1 MSLFGSLFTGV
12 SALSAQSQAM
22 GMISN
27 NIANVNTTGYKRN
40 EASFSSLVT
49 QAGRSTIYSPGGV
62 RAATEQTVNQQGT
75 PQQTASST
83 DVAISGSGF
92 FVVQQSPSKSSGQ
105 ETMYTRA
112 GSFSEDEN
120 GYLRNSNGFYLMGWE
135 IGDDGKLVDAT
146 ADVAS
151 LTPVSVGFE
160 SGRTKQ
166 TTQAEVVMNL
176 DARQTVTNA
185 TNFSRSMTVYD
196 SLGQAQQLQLDFT
209 AQTAPNTW
217 KLSITDPKHISTD
230 PGTFITGTTP
240 TTTRSAQ
247 IDCTLVFGSDGR
259 IDKAAT
265 IAVTT
270 PPATVPDNL
279 GILALNDDGSLE
291 MGLNGI
297 DWSNNSDSAQNITID
312 FSGLTQSASDYSV
325 GTINQDGAELGLRTG
340 IAIDTDG
347 NVVASFSNGLT
358 QNLARIPIATF
369 TNPNGLQERTGN
381 VYIQTSQSG
390 AYNLRDAGTAGA
402 GNIATSSL
410 EASNVDLADE
420 FSRMIIT
427 QRAYSAGT
435 KIISTTDQMLT
446 ELLGLR

>member
-62 RAATEQTVNQQGT
+62 RASTEQTVNQQGT

-92 FVVQQSPSKSSGQ
+92 FVVQQNPTGSSTQ
-105 ETMYTRA
+105 ETLYTRA

-120 GYLRNSNGFYLMGWE
+120 GYLKNSNGFYLMGWE
-135 IGDDGKLVDAT
+135 IGDDGELVDAT

-151 LTPVSVGFE
+151 LSPVSVGFE

-166 TTQAEVVMNL
+166 TTQADVVLNL
-176 DARQTVTNA
+176 DARQSTTA
-185 TNFSRSMTVYD
+185 AGPHFSRSMTVYD
-196 SLGQAQQLQLDFT
+196 SLGAAQQIQMDFT
-209 AQTAPNTW
+209 STGVANTW
-217 KLSITDPKHISTD
+217 SLSLTDPNNGAIA
-230 PGTFITGTTP
+230 TP
-240 TTTRSAQ
+240 TAAQ
-247 IDCTLVFGSDGR
+247 TLVFGSDGK
-259 IDKAAT
+259 IDKTATQAAN
-265 IAVTT
+265 TT
-270 PPATVPDNL
+270 DMAFDPAGDTTGDL
-279 GILALNDDGSLE
+279 ILSLT
-291 MGLNGI
+291 GI
-297 DWSNNSDSAQNITID
+297 DWANNSDATQTID
-312 FSGLTQSASDYSV
+312 IDISGLTQSASDYSV

-381 VYIQTSQSG
+381 VYIQTSDSG

>member
-62 RAATEQTVNQQGT
+62 RASTEQTVNQQGT

-92 FVVQQSPSKSSGQ
+92 FVVQQSPTGSSGQ
-105 ETMYTRA
+105 ETLYTRA

-135 IGDDGKLVDAT
+135 IGDDGELVDAT

-151 LTPVSVGFE
+151 LSPVSVGFE

-166 TTQAEVVMNL
+166 TTQADVVLNL
-176 DARQTVTNA
+176 DARQSTTA
-185 TNFSRSMTVYD
+185 TGPHFSRSMTVYD
-196 SLGQAQQLQLDFT
+196 SLGAAQQIQMDFT
-209 AQTAPNTW
+209 NTSTANTW
-217 KLSITDPKHISTD
+217 TLSLSDPNG
-230 PGTFITGTTP
+230 GTLTTP
-240 TTTRSAQ
+240 TASQ
-247 IDCTLVFGSDGR
+247 TLVFGSDGK
-259 IDKAAT
+259 IAKVATQAANPT
-265 IAVTT
+265 DMAFS
-270 PPATVPDNL
+270 PAGDPTGDLELNL
-279 GILALNDDGSLE
+279 T
-291 MGLNGI
+291 GI
-297 DWSNNSDSAQNITID
+297 DWANNSDPTQSITID
-312 FSGLTQSASDYSV
+312 ISGMTQSASDFSV

-381 VYIQTSQSG
+381 VYIQTSDSG

>member
-62 RAATEQTVNQQGT
+62 RASTEQTVNQQGT

-92 FVVQQSPSKSSGQ
+92 FVVQQSPNATSGQ

-135 IGDDGKLVDAT
+135 IGDDGALVNAT

-166 TTQAEVVMNL
+166 TTQADVVLNL
-176 DARQTVTNA
+176 DARQSTTA
-185 TNFSRSMTVYD
+185 TGPHFSRSMTVYD
-196 SLGQAQQLQLDFT
+196 SLGAAQQVQMDFSNTST
-209 AQTAPNTW
+209 ANTW
-217 KLSITDPKHISTD
+217 NLNLKAPAGGTITPPSAATNLS
-230 PGTFITGTTP
+230 
-240 TTTRSAQ
+240 
-247 IDCTLVFGSDGR
+247 LVFGSDGK
-259 IDKAAT
+259 IDKTATQAANPT
-265 IAVTT
+265 LMAFS
-270 PPATVPDNL
+270 PAGDPTGNL
-279 GILALNDDGSLE
+279 KLSLTD
-291 MGLNGI
+291 I
-297 DWSNNSDSAQNITID
+297 DWANNSDAAQDITID
-312 FSGLTQSASDYSV
+312 ISGMTQSASDYSV

-340 IAIDTDG
+340 IAIDSDG

-381 VYIQTSQSG
+381 VYIQTSDSG
-390 AYNLRDAGTAGA
+390 AYNLRQAGEAGA
-402 GNIATSSL
+402 GKIATSSL
-410 EASNVDLADE
+410 EASNV
-420 FSRMIIT
+420 
-427 QRAYSAGT
+427 
-435 KIISTTDQMLT
+435 
-446 ELLGLR
+446 

>member
-92 FVVQQSPSKSSGQ
+92 FVVQQRPDGGSGE
-105 ETMYTRA
+105 ETLYTRA

-135 IGDDGKLVDAT
+135 IGDDGELVDAT

-166 TTQAEVVMNL
+166 TTQADVVLNL
-176 DARQTVTNA
+176 DARQAVTGG

-196 SLGQAQQLQLDFT
+196 SLGAAQQIQMDFSNT
-209 AQTAPNTW
+209 STPNTW
-217 KLSITDPKHISTD
+217 NLRVRDPASGVITSPAATTD
-230 PGTFITGTTP
+230 LP
-240 TTTRSAQ
+240 
-247 IDCTLVFGSDGR
+247 LVFGSDGKLN
-259 IDKAAT
+259 KAAT
-265 IAVTT
+265 
-270 PPATVPDNL
+270 
-279 GILALNDDGSLE
+279 LALAPAGTMAYNPAGDPNGDLELSLT
-291 MGLNGI
+291 GI
-297 DWSNNSDSAQNITID
+297 NWSNNSDPAQSIKINI
-312 FSGLTQSASDYSV
+312 SGMTQSASDYSV

-381 VYIQTSQSG
+381 VYIQTTDSG

>member
-62 RAATEQTVNQQGT
+62 RASTEQTVNQQGT

-92 FVVQQSPSKSSGQ
+92 FVVQQSPTGSSGQ
-105 ETMYTRA
+105 ETLYTRA

-120 GYLRNSNGFYLMGWE
+120 GYLKNSNGYYLMGWE
-135 IGDDGKLVDAT
+135 IGDDGELVDAT

-151 LTPVSVGFE
+151 LSPVSVGFE

-166 TTQAEVVMNL
+166 TTQAEVVLNL
-176 DARQTVTNA
+176 DARQSTVPA
-185 TNFSRSMTVYD
+185 GPHFSRGMTVYD
-196 SLGQAQQLQLDFT
+196 SLGAAQQIMMDFT
-209 AQTAPNTW
+209 ATPVANTW
-217 KLSITDPKHISTD
+217 TLDLSDPKGGS
-230 PGTFITGTTP
+230 FTTP
-240 TTTRSAQ
+240 AASM
-247 IDCTLVFGSDGR
+247 TLVFGSDGK
-259 IDKAAT
+259 INKVATEAAN
-265 IAVTT
+265 AVDMEFDPVGDPTGDLKLSVT
-270 PPATVPDNL
+270 
-279 GILALNDDGSLE
+279 
-291 MGLNGI
+291 GI
-297 DWSNNSDSAQNITID
+297 DWANNSDATQTID
-312 FSGLTQSASDYSV
+312 IDISGLTQSASDYSV

-340 IAIDTDG
+340 ISIDTDG

-358 QNLARIPIATF
+358 QNLARVPIATF
-369 TNPNGLQERTGN
+369 TNPNGLQERSGN
-381 VYIQTSQSG
+381 VYIQTSDSG

>member
-12 SALSAQSQAM
+12 SALSAQSQSM

-75 PQQTASST
+75 PQQTASTT

-92 FVVQQSPSKSSGQ
+92 FVVQQRPNGGSGE
-105 ETMYTRA
+105 ETLYTRA

-135 IGDDGKLVDAT
+135 IGDDGELVDAT

-166 TTQAEVVMNL
+166 TTQADVVLNL
-176 DARQTVTNA
+176 DARQVTTA
-185 TNFSRSMTVYD
+185 AGPHFSRSMTVYD
-196 SLGQAQQLQLDFT
+196 SLGAAQQIQMDFT
-209 AQTAPNTW
+209 NTATANTW
-217 KLSITDPKHISTD
+217 TLNLSDPAGGAI
-230 PGTFITGTTP
+230 TTP
-240 TTTRSAQ
+240 AATTDLS
-247 IDCTLVFGSDGR
+247 LVFGSDGK
-259 IDKAAT
+259 IDKVATQAANT
-265 IAVTT
+265 AVMEFNPVGDPTG
-270 PPATVPDNL
+270 NL
-279 GILALNDDGSLE
+279 ELSLTGINWA
-291 MGLNGI
+291 
-297 DWSNNSDSAQNITID
+297 NNSDDTQAITID
-312 FSGLTQSASDYSV
+312 ISGLTQSASDYSV

-369 TNPNGLQERTGN
+369 TNPNGLQERSGN
-381 VYIQTSQSG
+381 VYIQTTDSG

>member
-62 RAATEQTVNQQGT
+62 RASTEQTVNQQGT

-92 FVVQQSPSKSSGQ
+92 FVVQQSPTSTSGQ

-120 GYLRNSNGFYLMGWE
+120 GYLRNANGFYLMGWE
-135 IGDDGKLVDAT
+135 IGDDGELVDAT
-146 ADVAS
+146 ADVSS

-166 TTQAEVVMNL
+166 TTQADVVLNL
-176 DARQTVTNA
+176 DARQSTIA
-185 TNFSRSMTVYD
+185 TGPHFSRSMTVYD
-196 SLGQAQQLQLDFT
+196 SLGAAQQLQMDFT
-209 AQTAPNTW
+209 STSSAATPNTW
-217 KLSITDPKHISTD
+217 NLAISDPNGGVVTS
-230 PGTFITGTTP
+230 P
-240 TTTRSAQ
+240 TAATNLQ
-247 IDCTLVFGSDGR
+247 LVFGSNGK
-259 IDKAAT
+259 IDKTATQAAN
-265 IAVTT
+265 AAYMAFS
-270 PPATVPDNL
+270 PAGDPTGDL
-279 GILALNDDGSLE
+279 KLSLT
-291 MGLNGI
+291 GI
-297 DWSNNSDSAQNITID
+297 DWANNSDATQDITID
-312 FSGLTQSASDYSV
+312 ITGLTQSASDYSV

-358 QNLARIPIATF
+358 QNLARVPIATF

-381 VYIQTSQSG
+381 VYIQTSDSG